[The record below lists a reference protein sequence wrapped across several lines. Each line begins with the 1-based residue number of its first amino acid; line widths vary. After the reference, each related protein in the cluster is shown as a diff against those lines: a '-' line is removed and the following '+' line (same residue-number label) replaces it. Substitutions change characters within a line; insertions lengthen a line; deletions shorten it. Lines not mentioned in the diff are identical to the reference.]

1 MKIIPPR
8 GCIFAAYF
16 ESELIFTI
24 AKNLNV
30 TGILE
35 NAICQNTSFEFVE
48 IEEQDFEEAYSQLF
62 IQFKARYEIH
72 DTPKDYFL
80 HLKPITFY

>member
-35 NAICQNTSFEFVE
+35 NVICQNTSFEFVE
-48 IEEQDFEEAYSQLF
+48 IEEEDFEEYSEQLYINF
-62 IQFKARYEIH
+62 RARYEIH
-72 DTPKDYFL
+72 DEPENCVL
-80 HLKPITFY
+80 HLKAITFY